1 MTQPAQGSF
10 PNVLRAGL
18 FVIATIVAASAQ
30 GAHQENPRFQSEIEL
45 VNVTAT
51 VTDDK
56 GRFVA
61 DLRKEDF
68 SLYEDGKP
76 QSITQFTRERG
87 PVSIGILLDASGSMS
102 SEKLK
107 AAKAAISH
115 LIFGLLE
122 KEDELF
128 FVEFGFNARLTQ
140 GWTADRTLIRHA
152 LQDVSAPTGDTA
164 LYDAIALALPTAQEG
179 RHVKK
184 ALLVVSDGHD
194 TRSAVSAS
202 ALRQAIMESDVLVY
216 ALGMDTPPQT
226 ERPRDSRAD
235 VDALQR
241 ITAETG
247 GRTEVVRDVAGLDA
261 AVGRIATEFRQQYSL
276 GYASSSVKDGR
287 WHSIRVDVHKHR
299 LNVRARR
306 GYVASTSVPR

>member
-1 MTQPAQGSF
+1 
-10 PNVLRAGL
+10 
-18 FVIATIVAASAQ
+18 
-30 GAHQENPRFQSEIEL
+30 
-45 VNVTAT
+45 
-51 VTDDK
+51 
-56 GRFVA
+56 
-61 DLRKEDF
+61 
-68 SLYEDGKP
+68 
-76 QSITQFTRERG
+76 
-87 PVSIGILLDASGSMS
+87 
-102 SEKLK
+102 
-107 AAKAAISH
+107 
-115 LIFGLLE
+115 
-122 KEDELF
+122 
-128 FVEFGFNARLTQ
+128 
-140 GWTADRTLIRHA
+140 LIRHA

-226 ERPRDSRAD
+226 ERPRDLRAD

-306 GYVASTSVPR
+306 GYVASTSVAR